1 MEIAGLALSAVSAAP
16 VLVEYGYRIYRRIQD
31 KRRLAPL
38 AQELS
43 VFALDDRKHQLTL
56 LIKLAQPVLRSRLIV
71 PEHQERLVRT
81 WERLKEQLRRV
92 DELMDVMTTNSSI
105 WDSWSRLE
113 ARNELV
119 RIGSSG
125 MLTKLRN
132 EFRDDV
138 MMLREQ
144 LKDSSPLFLSP
155 RDFTVIEVV
164 GQDPTFLVRGR
175 LTASQDVQWYLLE
188 SKPYL
193 LETRDEAR
201 ESIEILS
208 SKLSQLQSDSG
219 ILPFLG
225 YRDEPGRDGGAFQL
239 LFRGP
244 FDRGLPATLST
255 FMINYRSKPSL
266 NFRVDLCYQLAA
278 AVLQTQALGL
288 VHKNIRPENILIH
301 PPEALQSPTA
311 RPGENI
317 PALNLCGW
325 QYAREVEQ
333 GVTRLTGDVALQR
346 KIYQHPERQLPTA
359 EREYSMAHDVY
370 SLGVCMLEILCWES
384 VLQPSPPFVSPAFVE
399 TFTQLGFRPN
409 EMDPGDYYTKFPNKN
424 KTILLSMSETMIPT
438 EAGTKMSNIVR
449 DFLTCLDGKGQG
461 FDDEGLDEYAIND
474 ETDRIKVAMN
484 FVDTALK
491 DLRNIQAS
499 I

>member
-1 MEIAGLALSAVSAAP
+1 MEIAGLALSAVSAGP
-16 VLVEYGYRIYRRIQD
+16 VLAEYGYRIYRRVED

-43 VFALDDRKHQLTL
+43 VFALDDRKDQLTL
-56 LIKLAQPVLRSRLIV
+56 IIELARPVFRSRTIM
-71 PEHQERLVRT
+71 PEHRERLVRT
-81 WERLKEQLRRV
+81 WERFKEQLGRV
-92 DELMDVMTTNSSI
+92 DQLMSLVTSNSSI

-113 ARNELV
+113 ARNELI

-125 MLTKLRN
+125 VLTRLRN

-138 MMLREQ
+138 MMLREH
-144 LKDSSPLFLSP
+144 LKDLSPLYLSS
-155 RDFTVIEVV
+155 RDFTIIEAV
-164 GQDPTFLVRGR
+164 GNDPTFVIRGR
-175 LTASQDVQWYLLE
+175 STASQDIQWYLLE

-193 LETRDEAR
+193 LETKDEAR

-208 SKLSQLQSDSG
+208 SKLSELQSHTG
-219 ILPFLG
+219 ILPLLG
-225 YRDEPGRDGGAFQL
+225 YRDEPGRDGGHFQL
-239 LFRGP
+239 IFRGP
-244 FDRGLPATLST
+244 FEAGFPATLSAYMAT
-255 FMINYRSKPSL
+255 CPSKPSL

-278 AVLQTQALGL
+278 AVLQTQLLGL

-301 PPEALQSPTA
+301 PPEAFQSPTA
-311 RPGENI
+311 RPWENI
-317 PALNLCGW
+317 PALSLCGW

-333 GVTRLTGDVALQR
+333 GVTRLTGDVTLQR

-370 SLGVCMLEILCWES
+370 SLGVCMLEILLWES
-384 VLQPSPPFVSPAFVE
+384 VLRPTPPFVCPAFIE
-399 TFTQLGFRPN
+399 TFTRLGFRTN
-409 EMDPGDYYTKFPNKN
+409 EADPGDYYTKFPNKN
-424 KTILLSMSETMIPT
+424 KAILLSMSESLIPA
-438 EAGTKMSNIVR
+438 EAGTKMTRVVCE
-449 DFLTCLDGKGQG
+449 FLTCLDRKGE
-461 FDDEGLDEYAIND
+461 DLDEEPNDYVIND
-474 ETDRIKVAMN
+474 EADRIKVAMN